1 MTEQKPDSNLKEQD
15 HRKWVEGQ
23 STEALEKEILR
34 EKRWLTFIQYVK
46 SVIEQIMEEIEA
58 SRTVEGKWE
67 REKRK
72 LLARMI
78 RIEEMEL
85 AAMGPEE
92 RARAQAEIDRVKLTA
107 AKMGAA
113 SRSPREAPQ
122 GVLDR
127 HLEASKLEASQHL
140 EVLRR
145 ELTARRIQELSKK
158 EASTH
163 ESKRKKRPVD
173 PDSNLGRRRKIIRQ
187 NPGLEAIDY
196 CVLFENSHITF
207 PQGSHWDPYR
217 PYQWPK
223 AYRMDETLSG
233 YIRSMTT
240 KDKKKM

>member
-122 GVLDR
+122 GCWTDT
-127 HLEASKLEASQHL
+127 SKLASW
-140 EVLRR
+140 
-145 ELTARRIQELSKK
+145 
-158 EASTH
+158 
-163 ESKRKKRPVD
+163 
-173 PDSNLGRRRKIIRQ
+173 RRRNTSKSC
-187 NPGLEAIDY
+187 G
-196 CVLFENSHITF
+196 
-207 PQGSHWDPYR
+207 GS
-217 PYQWPK
+217 
-223 AYRMDETLSG
+223 
-233 YIRSMTT
+233 
-240 KDKKKM
+240 

>member
-85 AAMGPEE
+85 AAMGPGREPE
-92 RARAQAEIDRVKLTA
+92 RKQRLTA
-107 AKMGAA
+107 
-113 SRSPREAPQ
+113 
-122 GVLDR
+122 
-127 HLEASKLEASQHL
+127 
-140 EVLRR
+140 
-145 ELTARRIQELSKK
+145 
-158 EASTH
+158 
-163 ESKRKKRPVD
+163 
-173 PDSNLGRRRKIIRQ
+173 
-187 NPGLEAIDY
+187 
-196 CVLFENSHITF
+196 
-207 PQGSHWDPYR
+207 
-217 PYQWPK
+217 
-223 AYRMDETLSG
+223 
-233 YIRSMTT
+233 
-240 KDKKKM
+240 